1 MRSVIL
7 AFTLFHFATISA
19 AENTAQLE
27 EEARNLATQMDMQ
40 LKTQLKNAMKS
51 GGPLN
56 AITACNI
63 KAPQIAEA
71 RSTDGWQVRRT
82 SIRLRNPGNKS
93 DAWERSILL
102 AFKQQLVEGAPAANL
117 QSSMIESNH
126 EVSRY
131 RFMKAIPVDEICL
144 ACHGDTI
151 AKDVQAVLAEKYP
164 SDAATGYKPG
174 ELRGAFTIS
183 KILENKRAD

>member
-27 EEARNLATQMDMQ
+27 EEARNLAIQMDMQ

-71 RSTDGWQVRRT
+71 RSTYGW
-82 SIRLRNPGNKS
+82 
-93 DAWERSILL
+93 
-102 AFKQQLVEGAPAANL
+102 
-117 QSSMIESNH
+117 
-126 EVSRY
+126 
-131 RFMKAIPVDEICL
+131 
-144 ACHGDTI
+144 
-151 AKDVQAVLAEKYP
+151 
-164 SDAATGYKPG
+164 
-174 ELRGAFTIS
+174 
-183 KILENKRAD
+183 